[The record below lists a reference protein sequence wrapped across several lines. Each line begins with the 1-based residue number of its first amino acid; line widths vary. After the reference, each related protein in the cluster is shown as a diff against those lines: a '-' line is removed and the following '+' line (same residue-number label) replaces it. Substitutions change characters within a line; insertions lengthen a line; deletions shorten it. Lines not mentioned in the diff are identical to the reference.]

1 MNPTP
6 TRAHPVI
13 RFRAHEL
20 SLELIRSLRHL
31 VVKIAQHDAG
41 LAKQLKESASSTAAN
56 FAEGR
61 RRAGKDRTNFF
72 RIAAGSA
79 DESRS
84 HLLEAEAWGY
94 LEWSEIGPSLDIIDE
109 ILRIA
114 WNLTGG
120 VSPDFWA
127 NYTAVHAA
135 GARLALPRQCGAAAR
150 LRRLLSGR
158 APSLHRAVAAAR
170 DERRPM
176 MEWVGTSAGAALGV
190 SLLLELAGLFFLR
203 RR

>member
-20 SLELIRSLRHL
+20 SSALIRSLRHL
-31 VVKIAQHDAG
+31 VAKIAQHDSR
-41 LAKQLKESASSTAAN
+41 LAQQLKESASSTAAN

-61 RRAGKDRTNFF
+61 RRAGKDRTHFF

-94 LEWSEIGPSLDIIDE
+94 LDGHGIAASLDIIDE

-114 WNLTGG
+114 WRLT
-120 VSPDFWA
+120 
-127 NYTAVHAA
+127 
-135 GARLALPRQCGAAAR
+135 
-150 LRRLLSGR
+150 
-158 APSLHRAVAAAR
+158 
-170 DERRPM
+170 
-176 MEWVGTSAGAALGV
+176 
-190 SLLLELAGLFFLR
+190 
-203 RR
+203 